1 MKRFLALLLLAVS
14 VSAARAS
21 ADQVTLKNGD
31 RLTGKIVKSDGKV
44 LLVKADLAGDVNV
57 QWDAIT
63 AIQSSAPLF
72 FTLKDGQTIAGT
84 VATSDGKYVVTTKDA
99 GVVTTNISDVGI
111 IRDEDEQLAF
121 NTEVD
126 RLRNPKLTD
135 FWGGY
140 LDTALSLASGNVDSL
155 SFVMGA
161 RAVRTT
167 TRDKISVYYN
177 EVFSNSNVTG
187 PTLTTA
193 NSINGG
199 IRMDLN
205 ITDRFFIYGFTDF
218 QHDQFQQLDLRNVLG
233 GGFGDHLI
241 KTASTQFDVYGGGSF
256 DQAYYSTPLTQKT
269 GEAMVGES
277 FVKNFGPKTKF
288 TEEFDFFPNVSE
300 TGEYRFNFNLGDTTK
315 INNWLN
321 WQVTFSDLYTSFPP
335 PGIKGSN
342 ILLSTGVR
350 FTFGKGAS

>member
-1 MKRFLALLLLAVS
+1 MRRFLALLLMAVS
-14 VSAARAS
+14 TGAAAAS

-44 LLVKADLAGDVNV
+44 LLVKSDLAGDVNV

-63 AIQSSAPLF
+63 AIQSSALLF
-72 FTLKDGQTIAGT
+72 LTLKDGQTIAGT
-84 VATSDGKYVVTTKDA
+84 VTTADGKYVVTTKDA
-99 GVVTTNISDVGI
+99 GVVTTDMASVGI
-111 IRDEDEQLAF
+111 IRNEDEQLAF
-121 NTEVD
+121 NTEID

-135 FWGGY
+135 LWGAY
-140 LDTALSLASGNVDSL
+140 LDTSVSLASGNVDSL
-155 SFVMGA
+155 SFVMNG

-199 IRMDLN
+199 IRVDVN
-205 ITDRFFIYGFTDF
+205 VTDRFFVYGFTDF

-233 GGFGDHLI
+233 GGFGDHVI
-241 KTASTQFDVYGGGSF
+241 KTDSTQFDIYGGGSY
-256 DQAYYSTPLTQKT
+256 DQAYYSTPLTQKSA
-269 GEAMVGES
+269 EAMIGET
-277 FVKNFGPKTKF
+277 FVKNFGPMTKL
-288 TEEFDFFPNVSE
+288 TEEFDFFPNLTY

-315 INNWLN
+315 IKDWLN
-321 WQVTFSDLYTSFPP
+321 WQVTFSDLYTSYPP

-342 ILLSTGVR
+342 IVLSTGVR
-350 FTFGKGAS
+350 FTLGKGAS

>member
-1 MKRFLALLLLAVS
+1 MNRFFALLLTAVF
-14 VSAARAS
+14 VSAICAS

-44 LLVKADLAGDVNV
+44 LLVKSDLAGDVNV

-72 FTLKDGQTIAGT
+72 LTLKDGQTIAGT
-84 VATSDGKYVVTTKDA
+84 VATADGKYVVTTKDA
-99 GVVTTNISDVGI
+99 GVVTTDIASVGI
-111 IRDEDEQLAF
+111 IRDEDEQVAF
-121 NTEVD
+121 NGEID

-140 LDTALSLASGNVDSL
+140 LDTAVSLASGNVDSL
-155 SFVMGA
+155 SFVLGA

-241 KTASTQFDVYGGGSF
+241 KTDSTQFDVYGGGSF

>member
-1 MKRFLALLLLAVS
+1 MKPSFLYMFLALAF
-14 VSAARAS
+14 AAASAS

-44 LLVKADLAGDVNV
+44 LLIKSDLAGDVNV

-63 AIQSSAPLF
+63 SIESSQPLYLN
-72 FTLKDGQTIAGT
+72 LKDGQTIAGT
-84 VATSDGKYVVTTKDA
+84 VATSGGKYVVTTKDA
-99 GVVTTNISDVGI
+99 GVVSTDVSDVGI
-111 IRDEDEQLAF
+111 IRNQDEQLAF
-121 NTEVD
+121 EAQID

-140 LDTALSLASGNVDSL
+140 LDTAFSLASGNVDSL
-155 SFVMGA
+155 SFVIGA

-177 EVFSNSNVTG
+177 SVFSNSNVTG

-205 ITDRFFIYGFTDF
+205 ITDRFFVYGFTDF
-218 QHDQFQQLDLRNVLG
+218 QHDEFQQLDLRNTLG
-233 GGFGDHLI
+233 GGFGDHVI
-241 KTASTQFDVYGGGSF
+241 KTAATQFDVYGGGSY
-256 DQAYYSTPLTQKT
+256 DQAYYSTPLTQKSA
-269 GEAMVGES
+269 EAMIGES
-277 FVKNFGPKTKF
+277 FSKQLGPKMMF
-288 TEEFDFFPNVSE
+288 TEEFDFFPNLSQ
-300 TGEYRFNFNLGDTTK
+300 TGEYRFNLNAGNTTK

-321 WQVTFSDLYTSFPP
+321 WQFTFSDLYTSFPP

-342 ILLSTGVR
+342 IVLSTGVR